1 MSDWQE
7 TKREEIIGGI
17 CTHFSSQIQTDPE
30 GALCTI
36 EQELESQQIC
46 LGNDWLG
53 RGIVG
58 DTVMSATIE
67 GLEIVRSDCLA
78 ILQETSRDNSNK
90 RVD

>member
-17 CTHFSSQIQTDPE
+17 HAYFSSQIQKDPE
-30 GALCTI
+30 ETLRTI
-36 EQELESQQIC
+36 EQEIESQDIC
-46 LGNDWLG
+46 IGNNWLG

-58 DTVMSATIE
+58 DTVMSANIE

-78 ILQETSRDNSNK
+78 VLKEKNRNAVTK
-90 RVD
+90 

>member
-17 CTHFSSQIQTDPE
+17 YAHFSLQIQKDPE

-36 EQELESQQIC
+36 EQELESQEIC
-46 LGNDWLG
+46 IGNDWLG

-78 ILQETSRDNSNK
+78 ILKETNRDSGNK
-90 RVD
+90 TVA